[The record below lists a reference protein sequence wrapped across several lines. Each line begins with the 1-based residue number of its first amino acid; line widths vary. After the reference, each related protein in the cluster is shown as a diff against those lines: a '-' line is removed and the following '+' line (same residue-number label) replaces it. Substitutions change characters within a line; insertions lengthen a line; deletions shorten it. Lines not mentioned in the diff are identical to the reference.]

1 MKTKHNI
8 KLLATLLC
16 ALVFSIHLSAQQKNK
31 EQLKA
36 EREARD
42 LLNKAEDYLSDDNF
56 PLAEAAYR
64 QAVAKDPNNQVAK
77 YNFGNLYYTKDKV
90 NEAGEKYVS
99 AEETSE
105 DKDLKHRSAHNL
117 GNTFMREKKY
127 QNAVE
132 SYKQALRNNPTDDET
147 RYNLALAK
155 SLLEKEEN
163 KGGGGNDDK
172 ENEDQNKDEQKE
184 DQEKKEGDDGE
195 KEESDKGEER
205 EDGDKGDDKENKKD
219 QGDKEENKDGKPKDE
234 KSDEQDGKEG
244 DPKKEKPQQPQQ
256 TEGQLSPQ
264 QIKNLLE
271 TMANQEAKVQEKLNA
286 KKANAIKVKTEKD
299 W

>member
-1 MKTKHNI
+1 MNTKHNI
-8 KLLATLLC
+8 KLLASLLC
-16 ALVFSIHLSAQQKNK
+16 ALVFSIGSFAQQQSK

-36 EREARD
+36 EREAKD
-42 LLNKAEDYLSDDNF
+42 LLNEAEDYLSDNNF
-56 PLAEAAYR
+56 PLAEASFRKAI
-64 QAVAKDPNNQVAK
+64 AKDPNNQEAK

-99 AEETSE
+99 AENTSE
-105 DKDLKHRSAHNL
+105 EKTLKHKSAHNL

-132 SYKQALRNNPTDDET
+132 SYKQALRNDPTDDET

-155 SLLEKEEN
+155 SLLEKEQ
-163 KGGGGNDDK
+163 KDGGGGDDDK

-195 KEESDKGEER
+195 KDKSDKGEES
-205 EDGDKGDDKENKKD
+205 EDGDEGDDKENKKD
-219 QGDKEENKDGKPKDE
+219 EGEKDENKDGKPKDE
-234 KSDEQDGKEG
+234 KSDKQDGKDGEQ
-244 DPKKEKPQQPQQ
+244 KQPQQPQQ
-256 TEGQLSPQ
+256 QQGQLSPQ

-286 KKANAIKVKTEKD
+286 KRAQAVKVKTEKD